1 MTPDTVP
8 IAEFAMDV
16 AVFKVPDAKEEALPR
31 AELAIE
37 DALPMADEAI
47 EPAFPIVEEP
57 IDAAEPIPELATLP
71 AA

>member
-16 AVFKVPDAKEEALPR
+16 AVFKVPDAKEEALP
-31 AELAIE
+31 
-37 DALPMADEAI
+37 MADEAI
-47 EPAFPIVEEP
+47 EPAFPIVEEAIEEAVP
-57 IDAAEPIPELATLP
+57 SPELATLP

>member
-16 AVFKVPDAKEEALPR
+16 AVFKVPDAKEEAV
-31 AELAIE
+31 
-37 DALPMADEAI
+37 PMEDEAI
-47 EPAFPIVEEP
+47 EPALPMTEEP
-57 IDAAEPIPELATLP
+57 IDAAEPSPELATLP

>member
-16 AVFKVPDAKEEALPR
+16 AVFKVPDVKEEAV
-31 AELAIE
+31 
-37 DALPMADEAI
+37 PMADEAI
-47 EPAFPIVEEP
+47 EPAFPMAEEP
-57 IDAAEPIPELATLP
+57 IDAAEPSPELATLP

>member
-16 AVFKVPDAKEEALPR
+16 AVFKVPDAKEEAVP
-31 AELAIE
+31 I
-37 DALPMADEAI
+37 ADEAI
-47 EPAFPIVEEP
+47 EPALPMTEEP
-57 IDAAEPIPELATLP
+57 IDAAEPSPELATLP